1 MVPSADSDGIMP
13 NSALEKKTSG
23 PVFMPHRG
31 FHGKTHQ
38 ERSSIDMV
46 HRYNLIEGHE
56 APALKSR
63 FPRFIWG
70 FSRALSASSQR
81 TIWTNEPC
89 RSRCHLSLPCAPKTW
104 RRRSCDGSWPR
115 GRSARPSPRKWGSGG
130 AFFASRGA
138 DCARGPLRASSA
150 CTTATRA
157 GPSAQAVETT
167 ALFAPVGRVPEEA
180 RHSVLHVCGR
190 LRVGYLLEGAL
201 GGAGGWRRGAGSN

>member
-1 MVPSADSDGIMP
+1 MVPRADSSGIMVIG
-13 NSALEKKTSG
+13 ALEVLKFN

-63 FPRFIWG
+63 FPRFVWG
-70 FSRALSASSQR
+70 FSRALSSASGQSR
-81 TIWTNEPC
+81 ADEPDG
-89 RSRCHLSLPCAPKTW
+89 SRWHLSLPCAPTTW

-130 AFFASRGA
+130 AFFASTGA
-138 DCARGPLRASSA
+138 DCARASPTASSA
-150 CTTATRA
+150 STTPTRA
-157 GPSAQAVETT
+157 RPSSEAVETT
-167 ALFAPVGRVPEEA
+167 ALFAPVGRVSEEA
-180 RHSVLHVCGR
+180 RRTVLRYVGD